1 MWFLDILSD
10 CCACHHVALRR
21 NPWLLKLRYETHAW
35 RHITEFGGREQSRST
50 TRNKL
55 KIRYTTNPGVLVYSP
70 MLRAWHNNMHSG
82 KRVLRVQS
90 QGGSEAPTLRVILP
104 CMQHQWPLTKTLLP
118 RSQSAGCSELQC
130 QHTFFASTQMLWFRY
145 GKQRLIV
152 SYRHFLVWKCESS
165 VSLDCAVL
173 EWLIF

>member
-10 CCACHHVALRR
+10 RCACHHVALRR
-21 NPWLLKLRYETHAW
+21 NPWLLKVRYETHAW

-90 QGGSEAPTLRVILP
+90 QHSEAVKHPRCVSFCHACNTSDLWSKHFCPDPRVLDVPTCSVNTLFCVYTSVVVSL
-104 CMQHQWPLTKTLLP
+104 WKTKTDCVLP
-118 RSQSAGCSELQC
+118 S
-130 QHTFFASTQMLWFRY
+130 
-145 GKQRLIV
+145 
-152 SYRHFLVWKCESS
+152 FLSLEVW
-165 VSLDCAVL
+165 V
-173 EWLIF
+173 